1 MIYLLIAVAIIF
13 THVLIIDLIT
23 SKRLSIYREIDNYN
37 KYDTFEIV
45 SFNEVKEC
53 LSNDANLVIRGNGY
67 NHRCKAS
74 RYLFKDRGAFIT
86 CKLRYWI
93 QNKGGNYMKAETV
106 IGAIVSLFVASA
118 LLSTILETE

>member
-53 LSNDANLVIRGNGY
+53 LSNNVDLVIRGNSY

-86 CKLRYWI
+86 C
-93 QNKGGNYMKAETV
+93 MKAETV